1 MNIAVRLYNNA
12 IANKERRFGIW
23 YIAMRKFTI
32 EISQKLKEKKKLL
45 SKLKRISA
53 RGNNA
58 EVKQDRDGNW
68 IVYEVKKIKAVV

>member
-1 MNIAVRLYNNA
+1 MAYGNVEIYDR
-12 IANKERRFGIW
+12 NKSEAER
-23 YIAMRKFTI
+23 
-32 EISQKLKEKKKLL
+32 EQKLL
-45 SKLKRISA
+45 KLKRISA

>member
-12 IANKERRFGIW
+12 IANKEIW
-23 YIAMRKFTI
+23 NMVYSNA
-32 EISQKLKEKKKLL
+32 EIYDRNKSEAEREKKLL

>member
-1 MNIAVRLYNNA
+1 MAYGNA
-12 IANKERRFGIW
+12 EIYDRNESEAER
-23 YIAMRKFTI
+23 
-32 EISQKLKEKKKLL
+32 EQKLL

-58 EVKQDRDGNW
+58 EVKQDREENW